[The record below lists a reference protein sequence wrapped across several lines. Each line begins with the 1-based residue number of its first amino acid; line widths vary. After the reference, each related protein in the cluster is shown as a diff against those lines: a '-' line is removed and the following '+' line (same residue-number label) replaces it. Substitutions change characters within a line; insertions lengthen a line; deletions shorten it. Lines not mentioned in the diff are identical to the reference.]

1 MEFVLLVLLD
11 GNLPSD
17 RTLQLP
23 RNFAVRCVKGI
34 NHIHGVEQYLFVF
47 CSVLSI
53 IFIRDFQIKS
63 IPPANFIYY
72 FGGKKYFP
80 IIHSSYALLLQLL
93 YVY

>member
-1 MEFVLLVLLD
+1 M
-11 GNLPSD
+11 
-17 RTLQLP
+17 
-23 RNFAVRCVKGI
+23 
-34 NHIHGVEQYLFVF
+34 
-47 CSVLSI
+47 LSI